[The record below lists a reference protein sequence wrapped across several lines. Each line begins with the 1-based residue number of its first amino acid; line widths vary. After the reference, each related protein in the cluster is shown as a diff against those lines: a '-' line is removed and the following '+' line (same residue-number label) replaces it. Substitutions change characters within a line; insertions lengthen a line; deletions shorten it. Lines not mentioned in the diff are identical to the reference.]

1 MKEAW
6 AAGGATTASFCSCE
20 ALFGCTVCAG
30 LVRYINNSSSDVAS
44 HKRATPKT
52 SRFSRAV
59 SRGSFFVSFCNFMSI
74 WIDARP
80 TAAVTAA
87 GQQRGI
93 FPDKEGQILSD
104 PPKEYPACTGRQHWP
119 EEIPRKSFLFHT
131 IHSAAPTFGIDPARR
146 QRVDSSYSSK
156 PLVSQKFS
164 SSQQLH
170 QTAIPRDWARPACG

>member
-6 AAGGATTASFCSCE
+6 AAGGAARASFCSCE
-20 ALFGCTVCAG
+20 ALFGCTACAG

-104 PPKEYPACTGRQHWP
+104 HPKEYPAAKGGN
-119 EEIPRKSFLFHT
+119 IGPRRFQEK
-131 IHSAAPTFGIDPARR
+131 A
-146 QRVDSSYSSK
+146 
-156 PLVSQKFS
+156 
-164 SSQQLH
+164 
-170 QTAIPRDWARPACG
+170 